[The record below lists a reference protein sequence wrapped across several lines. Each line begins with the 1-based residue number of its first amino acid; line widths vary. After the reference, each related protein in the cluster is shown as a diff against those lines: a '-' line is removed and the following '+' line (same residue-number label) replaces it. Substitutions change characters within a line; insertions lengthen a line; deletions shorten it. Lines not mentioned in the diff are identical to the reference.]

1 MILCFPKR
9 FQGPLIDGDDDCG
22 TDGDDDDAADGDDD
36 DDDCSKSHQERDAG
50 FLDGGIGP
58 LSPART
64 ISQELNLFR
73 KFLRKYGME
82 KPSENKDRVV

>member
-22 TDGDDDDAADGDDD
+22 TDGDDDDAADGEND

-82 KPSENKDRVV
+82 KPSEKQG